1 MIILTASVIGC
12 GKEEAQDSSSN
23 VKEETED
30 TESINN
36 QSGENNSVEN
46 IVKVELSE
54 EDSKQNVSEIENES
68 EQKDTQG
75 ENSVSNVG
83 EDESA
88 NSGKEKYTIL
98 EGSVWDLTEEEK
110 QASYEA
116 FCEKRTSH
124 QRNDREKQLRKCEWY
139 WSTSG
144 WYRVVADD
152 PDNIPIYVGENVSL
166 DIYSCYADILVSVV
180 NETDLVLFDA
190 EGNEVLLYSSDEPIR
205 EVETMENCTFFGTE
219 SADIYRVHH
228 LSQRVDFVAN
238 IGIDWI
244 ARPYDSMSILCYDPT
259 LPGREEGYEPEEVYR
274 YYDIEKGLIKDIPD
288 DYSKLYAS
296 PPSLEELDAT
306 DALYAEFE
314 ANRTRFIP
322 DEGKNQPYMYEL
334 DEEGNLLCWDKNEDK
349 STAKIIDKN
358 VQCMCMWNEYVYYY
372 ADDGFIRR
380 VNGVSAKQWIEYN
393 HDYDTLEIVAND
405 EYIFTIHKG
414 GRVARWVLE
423 FGYPKQ
429 KNVLLSDGIH
439 NLRVVDNMSFLYD
452 DLDGN
457 TRYYDME
464 TNSEQPVPEDAVGM

>member
-1 MIILTASVIGC
+1 MIILTASFTGC
-12 GKEEAQDSSSN
+12 GKDEVQDSSLN
-23 VKEETED
+23 VKED
-30 TESINN
+30 TELINN

-46 IVKVELSE
+46 MVEPEPSE
-54 EDSKQNVSEIENES
+54 DDSVNGEQNEVNNQQKT
-68 EQKDTQG
+68 EQNDTQE
-75 ENSVSNVG
+75 ENSVSNAK
-83 EDESA
+83 EEESTD
-88 NSGKEKYTIL
+88 SDKEKYTII

-110 QASYEA
+110 LAAYED
-116 FCEKRTSH
+116 FCEMRTSH
-124 QRNDREKQLRKCEWY
+124 HRNDREKQLRKCEWY

-144 WYRVVADD
+144 WYRIMADD

-219 SADIYRVHH
+219 SANIYRVHH

-244 ARPYDSMSILCYDPT
+244 ARPYDSMSILCHDPT

-274 YYDIEKGLIKDIPD
+274 YYDIEKGLIKAIPD

-296 PPSLEELDAT
+296 PPSLEELDAI
-306 DALYAEFE
+306 DDLYAEFE
-314 ANRTRFIP
+314 KNRVKFIP

-380 VNGVSAKQWIEYN
+380 VNGVSAKQWIEYMQEYN
-393 HDYDTLEIVAND
+393 TLEVVAND
-405 EYIFTIHKG
+405 TYVFTLNKSGNVSFGHIDFPYHGNYIEN
-414 GRVARWVLE
+414 LPE
-423 FGYPKQ
+423 
-429 KNVLLSDGIH
+429 GIH
-439 NLRVVDNMSFLYD
+439 NLRAYDNRSFLYD
-452 DLDGN
+452 DLDG
-457 TRYYDME
+457 TTHYYDMDLD
-464 TNSEQPVPEDAVGM
+464 SEQPIPEDAVGM